1 MLGAFWAEPIMPSN
15 VLPVIL
21 MPMWSGA
28 ASATPAPAGP
38 IPASACIV
46 ADPLLASDPPA
57 WLLLAAAV
65 LLLGAG
71 RLAAS

>member
-1 MLGAFWAEPIMPSN
+1 MLGAFQAEPIMHSD
-15 VLPVIL
+15 VLPVFL
-21 MPMWSGA
+21 MPNWTGA
-28 ASATPAPAGP
+28 ASAAPAPAG
-38 IPASACIV
+38 ITPACV
-46 ADPLLASDPPA
+46 VLDPVLASDPPA